1 MILISMILSFLAYPF
16 YSLFFTIKSLFERPR
31 IFIDKSMM
39 EDYFYVV
46 TFTMN
51 FGKYLTAVTGILGG
65 VIGFYLMKKNGG
77 SPLQNYLVA
86 FLSFILTY
94 WFISAFIFFIQAAA
108 YISTNIRKIS
118 VRVERLS
125 KKDFADD
132 DITKVVH

>member
-1 MILISMILSFLAYPF
+1 
-16 YSLFFTIKSLFERPR
+16 
-31 IFIDKSMM
+31 MM

-77 SPLQNYLVA
+77 SLLQNYLVA

-94 WFISAFIFFIQAAA
+94 WFISAFIFFIQAVA

-132 DITKVVH
+132 DITKIVH